1 MTRPNIVRADTLDL
15 QDPNSPTAAEH
26 AKHPPSNG
34 NAPHL
39 AAQVQHVL
47 EERHSEEKTLA
58 DAWDTAA
65 NLDDQPATNDA
76 ADAQHAQ
83 EGVTNGQNGEEGAAE
98 GDGDADDDMMDRI
111 SSSPSIED
119 GGYSLHSR
127 PPLYKLRDRR
137 ERPRSASLS
146 STTSTPST
154 GSTCRSFNQT
164 ADMTPDSSP
173 FLSTPQHMPLRPTMG
188 GKECSPIANI
198 SPLDEKS
205 SPSVFKS
212 HRRGI
217 FSFTAPKHRL
227 EKGRYGQEQNPAGTV
242 DARQMSSEVWPGD
255 CESGGS
261 SHDADWRWTFDDN
274 GDQCEP
280 TQRSPIESP
289 FSRHSFMQSTTDVS
303 YHVHE
308 RPPSLSGMTNFDL
321 ESVLLPTDDP
331 LLDIPPSPTSS
342 TASWESMPETISEH
356 SDTGGYFSDGDDD
369 DDDAFFARDAQLI
382 DYGWGCECLHD
393 TEDIDFEFVYAL
405 HTFVATVEG
414 QANATKGDTMVL
426 LDDSNSYW
434 WLVRVVKDSSIGYLP
449 AEHIETPTER
459 LARLNKHRN
468 IDLSATMLSDNSEKS
483 RNPLKKAMRR
493 RNAKT
498 VQFAAPTYVEAS
510 DYDYSTEDE
519 ENLIEPAYGNTQEAE
534 STAQEEAESEAEK
547 AKKAEIEHPEAERR
561 SSTGSNRASFDREQ
575 AAMAAQALAEAGVTG
590 DGPHGPKTGELD
602 PRGIDGHSIPTVETE
617 AAPLKSKR
625 TRNTDSFLKDDKI
638 DTVRITLT
646 PGLLREE
653 QAKDG
658 KSPSIDT
665 ARSSSFEELKPTTS
679 PIEQASGKKDEKRKK
694 EDKPKK
700 SGGML
705 SGLFKS
711 KKKDKKAKEAA
722 SDADSEKEKVST
734 ELSREGSQRGS
745 PNLSGKL
752 SPIDKSSISS
762 PTAFRHDYHEDGQRQ
777 SSSQDS
783 TQASFVAEL
792 EGSRVAHEMGTSSPD
807 NELGQQSSAES
818 EAQTAEEAPQPEKP
832 SGISK
837 LQSSV
842 APITNMLHLGDKEGK
857 PAKAKK
863 AKQRVELD
871 DFDSPVDDT
880 ANPFEDPEKTKES
893 ERLSESPV
901 EISSHTFMHG
911 TETIHIPDTY
921 HEDSPGT
928 DTSGEPESL
937 TSSPSIIDHP
947 TVPGAAASGVHDG
960 DDDSTPTARSPIAV
974 TPHEKITAGIEE
986 AGTKSPATPKAAT
999 PQPTR
1004 GLSTDSTASK
1014 SSATYPSPSS
1024 FPSPATSQQSW
1035 SDESLKAW
1043 LEDGS
1048 EVRDMLVLIHDK
1060 SGIKPVAADHPLM
1073 VDLFT
1078 EQRKGVQ
1085 NMMGELDRLLG
1096 SYLQRKGVR
1105 F

>member
-1 MTRPNIVRADTLDL
+1 MTRPNILRADTLDL
-15 QDPNSPTAAEH
+15 QDPASPTAAEH
-26 AKHPPSNG
+26 AKHPPPNG

-65 NLDDQPATNDA
+65 NLDDQPAASDA

-83 EGVTNGQNGEEGAAE
+83 EGVTNGQNGEEGAAD
-98 GDGDADDDMMDRI
+98 GDGDADDDDMMDRI

-119 GGYSLHSR
+119 
-127 PPLYKLRDRR
+127 
-137 ERPRSASLS
+137 
-146 STTSTPST
+146 
-154 GSTCRSFNQT
+154 
-164 ADMTPDSSP
+164 
-173 FLSTPQHMPLRPTMG
+173 
-188 GKECSPIANI
+188 
-198 SPLDEKS
+198 
-205 SPSVFKS
+205 
-212 HRRGI
+212 
-217 FSFTAPKHRL
+217 
-227 EKGRYGQEQNPAGTV
+227 
-242 DARQMSSEVWPGD
+242 
-255 CESGGS
+255 
-261 SHDADWRWTFDDN
+261 
-274 GDQCEP
+274 
-280 TQRSPIESP
+280 
-289 FSRHSFMQSTTDVS
+289 
-303 YHVHE
+303 
-308 RPPSLSGMTNFDL
+308 
-321 ESVLLPTDDP
+321 
-331 LLDIPPSPTSS
+331 
-342 TASWESMPETISEH
+342 
-356 SDTGGYFSDGDDD
+356 
-369 DDDAFFARDAQLI
+369 
-382 DYGWGCECLHD
+382 
-393 TEDIDFEFVYAL
+393 EDIDFEFVYAL

-519 ENLIEPAYGNTQEAE
+519 DNLIEPAYGAAQEAE
-534 STAQEEAESEAEK
+534 SVAQEEAESESENV
-547 AKKAEIEHPEAERR
+547 KKAEIEHPEAERR

-590 DGPHGPKTGELD
+590 DGPHGPK
-602 PRGIDGHSIPTVETE
+602 TE

-665 ARSSSFEELKPTTS
+665 ARSSSLEELKSTTS
-679 PIEQASGKKDEKRKK
+679 PIEQTSGKKEEKKKK

-700 SGGML
+700 TGGML

-711 KKKDKKAKEAA
+711 KKKDKKTKEVAG
-722 SDADSEKEKVST
+722 DAESEKEKAST

-745 PNLSGKL
+745 PNVGDKL
-752 SPIDKSSISS
+752 SPIDKSSITS
-762 PTAFRHDYHEDGQRQ
+762 PTAFRHNYHEDGQRQ

-783 TQASFVAEL
+783 AQASFVAEL

-807 NELGQQSSAES
+807 NELGRQISTES
-818 EAQTAEEAPQPEKP
+818 EAKGAEEVPQSEKP
-832 SGISK
+832 TGISK

-871 DFDSPVDDT
+871 DFDSPVDDA
-880 ANPFEDPEKTKES
+880 ANPFEDTEQEKS
-893 ERLSESPV
+893 GGERLSESPV
-901 EISSHTFMHG
+901 EISNHTFMHG
-911 TETIHIPDTY
+911 TETIHIPDTS

-928 DTSGEPESL
+928 DTSGSPESL

-947 TVPGAAASGVHDG
+947 AKPGEDVPKMSDE
-960 DDDSTPTARSPIAV
+960 DDDSTPTARSPIAM
-974 TPHEKITAGIEE
+974 TPHEKAAVGDG
-986 AGTKSPATPKAAT
+986 AMRTKSPATPKTST

-1004 GLSTDSTASK
+1004 GVSTDSNASK
-1014 SSATYPSPSS
+1014 SSPAS
-1024 FPSPATSQQSW
+1024 FPSPATSQPSW

-1060 SGIKPVAADHPLM
+1060 TGIKPVAADHPLM

-1085 NMMGELDRLLG
+1085 DMMGELDGLLG
-1096 SYLQRKGVR
+1096 NYLQRKGVR

>member
-15 QDPNSPTAAEH
+15 QDLNSPTAAEH

-83 EGVTNGQNGEEGAAE
+83 EGVTNGQNGEEGAAD

-119 GGYSLHSR
+119 
-127 PPLYKLRDRR
+127 
-137 ERPRSASLS
+137 
-146 STTSTPST
+146 
-154 GSTCRSFNQT
+154 
-164 ADMTPDSSP
+164 
-173 FLSTPQHMPLRPTMG
+173 
-188 GKECSPIANI
+188 
-198 SPLDEKS
+198 
-205 SPSVFKS
+205 
-212 HRRGI
+212 
-217 FSFTAPKHRL
+217 
-227 EKGRYGQEQNPAGTV
+227 
-242 DARQMSSEVWPGD
+242 
-255 CESGGS
+255 
-261 SHDADWRWTFDDN
+261 
-274 GDQCEP
+274 
-280 TQRSPIESP
+280 
-289 FSRHSFMQSTTDVS
+289 
-303 YHVHE
+303 
-308 RPPSLSGMTNFDL
+308 
-321 ESVLLPTDDP
+321 
-331 LLDIPPSPTSS
+331 
-342 TASWESMPETISEH
+342 
-356 SDTGGYFSDGDDD
+356 
-369 DDDAFFARDAQLI
+369 
-382 DYGWGCECLHD
+382 
-393 TEDIDFEFVYAL
+393 EDIDFEFVYAL

-590 DGPHGPKTGELD
+590 DGPHGPKT
-602 PRGIDGHSIPTVETE
+602 E

-679 PIEQASGKKDEKRKK
+679 PIEQASGKKEEKKKK

-734 ELSREGSQRGS
+734 ELSRENSQRGS

-762 PTAFRHDYHEDGQRQ
+762 PTAFRHDYHEDGQRG

-807 NELGQQSSAES
+807 NELGQKSSAES

-842 APITNMLHLGDKEGK
+842 APFTNMLHLGDKEGK

-880 ANPFEDPEKTKES
+880 ANPFEDQDKTKES

-921 HEDSPGT
+921 NEDCPGT

-947 TVPGAAASGVHDG
+947 TGPGGAVSGVHDE

-1014 SSATYPSPSS
+1014 SSASHPSPSS

-1085 NMMGELDRLLG
+1085 NMMGELDGLLG

>member
-15 QDPNSPTAAEH
+15 QDPTSPTAAEH
-26 AKHPPSNG
+26 AKHPPPNG

-65 NLDDQPATNDA
+65 NLDDQPAASDA

-83 EGVTNGQNGEEGAAE
+83 DGATNDQNGEEGAADGE
-98 GDGDADDDMMDRI
+98 GDADDDMMDRI

-119 GGYSLHSR
+119 GGYSLRFR
-127 PPLYKLRDRR
+127 PPLHRLRMRR
-137 ERPRSASLS
+137 ERPHSASLS
-146 STTSTPST
+146 PASSTPGSA
-154 GSTCRSFNQT
+154 STCWSFNQT

-173 FLSTPQHMPLRPTMG
+173 FLSTPLHMPRRP
-188 GKECSPIANI
+188 
-198 SPLDEKS
+198 
-205 SPSVFKS
+205 
-212 HRRGI
+212 
-217 FSFTAPKHRL
+217 
-227 EKGRYGQEQNPAGTV
+227 KGRYGQERGPANNVELESNSSDVRLEDCQTGFA
-242 DARQMSSEVWPGD
+242 ARGGD
-255 CESGGS
+255 
-261 SHDADWRWTFDDN
+261 WKWTFDGD
-274 GDQCEP
+274 GDQCES
-280 TQRSPIESP
+280 TERSPIVSP
-289 FSRHSFMQSTTDVS
+289 FRRHSFMQSTTDVS
-303 YHVHE
+303 YHVHD

-331 LLDIPPSPTSS
+331 LLSTPISPTSS
-342 TASWESMPETISEH
+342 TASWESMPETISDRG
-356 SDTGGYFSDGDDD
+356 DTDNYFSDEDDDD
-369 DDDAFFARDAQLI
+369 DDDAFLDCDAQFI
-382 DYGWGCECLHD
+382 DFGWGCECLHD

-519 ENLIEPAYGNTQEAE
+519 ENLIEPAYGAAQEAE
-534 STAQEEAESEAEK
+534 SAAQEEAESESEA

-590 DGPHGPKTGELD
+590 DGPHGPKTGELGH
-602 PRGIDGHSIPTVETE
+602 RGIDGSSIPTVETE

-665 ARSSSFEELKPTTS
+665 ARSSSFEELKSTTS
-679 PIEQASGKKDEKRKK
+679 PVEQTLGKKDEKKKK

-711 KKKDKKAKEAA
+711 KKKDKKTKEAA
-722 SDADSEKEKVST
+722 GDADAEREKVST
-734 ELSREGSQRGS
+734 EISREGSQRGS
-745 PNLSGKL
+745 PNLGGKL
-752 SPIDKSSISS
+752 SPIDKSSITS
-762 PTAFRHDYHEDGQRQ
+762 PTAFRHDHHEDGQRQ

-783 TQASFVAEL
+783 AQASFVAEL

-807 NELGQQSSAES
+807 NELGQQTSTES
-818 EAQTAEEAPQPEKP
+818 EAKGAEEVPQSEKP
-832 SGISK
+832 TGISK
-837 LQSSV
+837 LQSTV

-871 DFDSPVDDT
+871 DFDSPADDAT
-880 ANPFEDPEKTKES
+880 NPFEDQEQENNG

-911 TETIHIPDTY
+911 TETIHIPDAY

-928 DTSGEPESL
+928 DTSASPESL

-947 TVPGAAASGVHDG
+947 AKPGEDVPRISDE
-960 DDDSTPTARSPIAV
+960 DDDSTPTARSPIAA
-974 TPHEKITAGIEE
+974 TPHEKAAAGDEQIR
-986 AGTKSPATPKAAT
+986 TKSPATPKAST
-999 PQPTR
+999 PQPAR
-1004 GLSTDSTASK
+1004 GLSTDSNASK
-1014 SSATYPSPSS
+1014 SSSSYPSPAS

-1060 SGIKPVAADHPLM
+1060 SGIEPVAADHPLI

-1085 NMMGELDRLLG
+1085 HMMGELDGLLG